1 MQFFGQRH
9 EDLTMFINGLSTA
22 APTARYTQREIWESL
37 QGHKPFEQ
45 LNSRSK
51 AVLKKVLLGDN
62 GVGARHMAPQPLTQ
76 VMELTPD
83 TLQGIFVR
91 HAPALAGAAGA
102 GALKDAGLSADSID

>member
-1 MQFFGQRH
+1 
-9 EDLTMFINGLSTA
+9 MFINGLSAA
-22 APTARYTQREIWESL
+22 APPARYTQRQIWESM
-37 QGHKPFEQ
+37 QGHKPFVQ

-76 VMELTPD
+76 VMDLTPD

-91 HAPALAGAAGA
+91 HAPVLAAEAAAKASWNALDGIEERRMAKAA
-102 GALKDAGLSADSID
+102 